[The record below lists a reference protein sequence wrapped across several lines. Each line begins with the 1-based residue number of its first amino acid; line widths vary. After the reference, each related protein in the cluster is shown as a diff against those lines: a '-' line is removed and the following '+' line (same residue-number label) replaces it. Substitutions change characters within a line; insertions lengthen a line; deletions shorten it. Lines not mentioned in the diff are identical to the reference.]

1 MSQRVV
7 IAGASGLIGRTLTDS
22 LLADGIEVTTLV
34 RREPQGPSEVRWLDG
49 SPLDPSVLEGA
60 TAVVNLN
67 GASIGRIPWTSSY
80 KRTLVSSRLEA
91 TGVLAKSLRTL
102 GDNAPAFVSAS
113 AIGYY
118 GSVPG
123 RELREDAGPG
133 DGFLS
138 DLCVEWEATAR
149 TAGSARVAL
158 LRTAPVVHPES
169 VLKPLIL
176 LTRFGLS
183 GPMGRGT
190 QVWPWISLVDE
201 VRAIRHV
208 IDAQLEGPVNLSGP
222 TRATAN
228 DLGFA
233 LARRM
238 NRPYILRAPAW
249 ALRLGLGRDMA
260 DAVLLVDAHV
270 VPAALEASGFTFT
283 HTTVD
288 EAVAAVIPAAP

>member
-7 IAGASGLIGRTLTDS
+7 IAGASGLIGRTLTDN
-22 LLADGIEVTTLV
+22 LLADGVEVTTLV

-91 TGVLAKSLRTL
+91 TGVLAKALRAL

-283 HTTVD
+283 HATVD
-288 EAVAAVIPAAP
+288 EAVAAVIPAAR

>member
-7 IAGASGLIGRTLTDS
+7 IAGASGLIGRALAES
-22 LLADGIEVTTLV
+22 LVADGIAVTTLV
-34 RREPQGPSEVRWLDG
+34 RREPHDPSEVRWMDG
-49 SPLDPSVLEGA
+49 GPLDPEVLRGA

-67 GASIGRIPWTSSY
+67 GASIGHIPWTPSY
-80 KRTLVSSRLEA
+80 KRTLVSSRLAA
-91 TGVLAKSLRTL
+91 TRVLSQALRDL
-102 GDNAPAFVSAS
+102 GDEAPAFVSAS

-118 GSVPG
+118 GSAPG
-123 RELREDAGPG
+123 RELDEGATPG
-133 DGFLS
+133 GGFLS
-138 DLCVEWEATAR
+138 DLCVEWEAAAR
-149 TAGSARVAL
+149 DAGSARVAL
-158 LRTAPVVHPES
+158 LRTAPVVHPDS

-208 IDAQLEGPVNLSGP
+208 IDAGLEGPVNLSGP
-222 TRATAN
+222 TRATQN

-270 VPAALEASGFTFT
+270 VPAALEASGFAFT
-283 HTTVD
+283 HPTVED
-288 EAVAAVIPAAP
+288 AVAAVIPAAS

>member
-22 LLADGIEVTTLV
+22 LTSDGFDVTTLV
-34 RREPQGPSEVRWLDG
+34 RREPRSPSEVRWLDG
-49 SPLDPSVLEGA
+49 APLNPEVVQGA

-67 GASIGRIPWTSSY
+67 GASIGHIPWTPSY
-80 KRTLVSSRLEA
+80 KRTLVSSRLQA
-91 TGVLAKSLRTL
+91 TRVLAQALRDL
-102 GDNAPAFVSAS
+102 GDEAPAFVSAS

-118 GSVPG
+118 GSAPG
-123 RELREDAGPG
+123 RELREDAAPG

-138 DLCVEWEATAR
+138 DLCVEWEAAAR
-149 TAGSARVAL
+149 AAGSARVAL
-158 LRTAPVVHPES
+158 LRTAPVVHPDS

-183 GPMGRGT
+183 GPLGRGT

-208 IDAQLEGPVNLSGP
+208 IDAGLEGPVNLAGP
-222 TRATAN
+222 SRATAN

-249 ALRLGLGRDMA
+249 ALRLALGRDMA

-283 HTTVD
+283 HPTVE
-288 EAVAAVIPAAP
+288 EAVAAVIPAAR

>member
-7 IAGASGLIGRTLTDS
+7 IAGASGLIGRTLTET
-22 LLADGIEVTTLV
+22 LLSDGLEVTTLV
-34 RREPQGPSEVRWLDG
+34 RREPKSPSEVRWLDG
-49 SPLDPSVLEGA
+49 SPLDPGVLDGA

-67 GASIGRIPWTSSY
+67 GASIGHIPWTPSY

-91 TGVLAKSLRTL
+91 TRTL
-102 GDNAPAFVSAS
+102 AEALRDLGEAAPAFVSAS
-113 AIGYY
+113 AVGYY
-118 GSVPG
+118 GSQPG
-123 RELREDAGPG
+123 REFREDSGPG
-133 DGFLS
+133 GGFLS
-138 DLCVEWEATAR
+138 DLCVEWETTAR

-158 LRTAPVVHPES
+158 LRTAPVVHPEG
-169 VLKPLIL
+169 VLKPLIVM
-176 LTRFGLS
+176 TRFGLS

-201 VRAIRHV
+201 VRAIRHI

-233 LARRM
+233 LAIRL
-238 NRPYILRAPAW
+238 NRPYLLRAPAW

-260 DAVLLVDAHV
+260 DDVLLVDAHV
-270 VPAALEASGFTFT
+270 IPAALEASGFAFT
-283 HTTVD
+283 HPTVED
-288 EAVAAVIPAAP
+288 ALAAVIPAAR

>member
-7 IAGASGLIGRTLTDS
+7 IAGASGLIGRTLTDN
-22 LLADGIEVTTLV
+22 LLADGVEVTTLV

>member
-1 MSQRVV
+1 M
-7 IAGASGLIGRTLTDS
+7 
-22 LLADGIEVTTLV
+22 
-34 RREPQGPSEVRWLDG
+34 DG

-67 GASIGRIPWTSSY
+67 GASIGHIPWTPSY

-91 TGVLAKSLRTL
+91 TGVLAGALRAL
-102 GDNAPAFVSAS
+102 GDDAPAFVSAS

-123 RELREDAGPG
+123 REFREDAGPG
-133 DGFLS
+133 GGFLS

-149 TAGSARVAL
+149 TAGTARVAL

-176 LTRFGLS
+176 LTKFGLS

-201 VRAIRHV
+201 VRAIRHI
-208 IDAQLEGPVNLSGP
+208 IDAELEGPVNLSGP

-238 NRPYILRAPAW
+238 NRPYVLRAPAW

-270 VPAALEASGFTFT
+270 IPAALEASGFTFT
-283 HTTVD
+283 HATVD
-288 EAVAAVIPAAP
+288 EAVAAIIPVGR

>member
-22 LLADGIEVTTLV
+22 LLADGVEVTTLV

-49 SPLDPSVLEGA
+49 SPLDPSVLEGG

-67 GASIGRIPWTSSY
+67 GASIGHIPWTPSY

-91 TGVLAKSLRTL
+91 TGVLAGALRAL
-102 GDNAPAFVSAS
+102 GDDAPAFVSAS

-133 DGFLS
+133 GGFLS

-149 TAGSARVAL
+149 TAGTARVAL

-176 LTRFGLS
+176 LTKFGLS

-201 VRAIRHV
+201 VRAIRHI
-208 IDAQLEGPVNLSGP
+208 IDAELEGPVNLSGP

-238 NRPYILRAPAW
+238 NRPYVLRAPAW

-270 VPAALEASGFTFT
+270 IPAALEASGFTFT
-283 HTTVD
+283 HATVD
-288 EAVAAVIPAAP
+288 EAVAAIIPVGR

>member
-1 MSQRVV
+1 MPQRVV
-7 IAGASGLIGRTLTDS
+7 IAGASGLIGRALTDS
-22 LLADGIEVTTLV
+22 LVADGIAVIALV
-34 RREPQGPSEVRWLDG
+34 RREPRDASEVRWLNG
-49 SPLDPSVLEGA
+49 APLDPGVLRGA

-67 GASIGRIPWTSSY
+67 GASIGRIPWTPSY

-91 TGVLAKSLRTL
+91 TRVLAQALRAL
-102 GDNAPAFVSAS
+102 GDEAPAFVSAS

-123 RELREDAGPG
+123 RELDEDALPG
-133 DGFLS
+133 GGFLS
-138 DLCVEWEATAR
+138 DLCVQWEAAAR
-149 TAGSARVAL
+149 DAGSARVAL
-158 LRTAPVVHPES
+158 LRTAPVVHPEG

-183 GPMGRGT
+183 GPLGRGT

-208 IDAQLEGPVNLSGP
+208 IDTGLEGPVNLSGP

-238 NRPYILRAPAW
+238 NRPYVLRAPAW
-249 ALRLGLGRDMA
+249 ALRLGLGSDMA
-260 DAVLLVDAHV
+260 DAVLLVNAHV

-283 HTTVD
+283 HPTVED
-288 EAVAAVIPAAP
+288 AVAAVIPPAS

>member
-7 IAGASGLIGRTLTDS
+7 IAGASGLIGRALTES
-22 LLADGIEVTTLV
+22 LLADGNEVTTLV
-34 RREPQGPSEVRWLDG
+34 RREPTAPSEVAWLG
-49 SPLDPSVLEGA
+49 GAPLDPSVLEDA

-67 GASIGRIPWTSSY
+67 GASIGHIPWTPSY

-91 TGVLAKSLRTL
+91 TGVLADALRAL
-102 GDNAPAFVSAS
+102 GDAAPALVSAS
-113 AIGYY
+113 AVGFY
-118 GSVPG
+118 GSAPG
-123 RELREDAGPG
+123 REFREDAGPG
-133 DGFLS
+133 AGFLS
-138 DLCVEWEATAR
+138 DLCVEWEAAAR
-149 TAGSARVAL
+149 GAGSARVAL

-208 IDAQLEGPVNLSGP
+208 IDAQLEGPANLSGP
-222 TRATAN
+222 TQATAN

-249 ALRLGLGRDMA
+249 ALRAALGRDMA

-283 HTTVD
+283 HTTVE
-288 EAVAAVIPAAP
+288 EAVAAVIPAAR

>member
-7 IAGASGLIGRTLTDS
+7 IAGASGLIGRTLTES
-22 LLADGIEVTTLV
+22 LLADGVQVTTLV
-34 RREPQGPSEVRWLDG
+34 RREPTGPSEVRWLDG
-49 SPLDPSVLEGA
+49 TPLDPSVLQGA
-60 TAVVNLN
+60 DAVVNLN
-67 GASIGRIPWTSSY
+67 GASIGHIPWTPSY

-91 TGVLAKSLRTL
+91 TGVLAEALRTL
-102 GDNAPAFVSAS
+102 GDEAPAFVSAS

-118 GSVPG
+118 GSEPG
-123 RELREDAGPG
+123 RELREDAAPG
-133 DGFLS
+133 GGFLS

-149 TAGSARVAL
+149 RAGSARVAL

-176 LTRFGLS
+176 LTRLGLS
-183 GPMGRGT
+183 GPLGRGT
-190 QVWPWISLVDE
+190 QAWPWISLVDE
-201 VRAIRHV
+201 IRAIRHI
-208 IDAQLEGPVNLSGP
+208 IDAGLEGPVNLSGP

-249 ALRLGLGRDMA
+249 ALRLALGRDMA

-270 VPAALEASGFTFT
+270 VPAALETSGFSFT
-283 HTTVD
+283 HATVE
-288 EAVAAVIPAAP
+288 EAVAAVIPAAR

>member
-22 LLADGIEVTTLV
+22 LLADGVEVTTLV

-91 TGVLAKSLRTL
+91 TGVLAKALRTL

-133 DGFLS
+133 GGFLS

-183 GPMGRGT
+183 GPMSRGT

>member
-7 IAGASGLIGRTLTDS
+7 IAGASGLIGRTLIES
-22 LLADGIEVTTLV
+22 LLADDIEVTTLV
-34 RREPQGPSEVRWLDG
+34 RREPKSPSEVRWLDG
-49 SPLDPSVLEGA
+49 SLLEPGVLDGA

-67 GASIGRIPWTSSY
+67 GASIGHIPWTPSY

-91 TGVLAKSLRTL
+91 TRTL
-102 GDNAPAFVSAS
+102 AEALRSFGDAAPAFVSAS
-113 AIGYY
+113 AVGYY
-118 GSVPG
+118 GSQPG
-123 RELREDAGPG
+123 REFREDSGPG
-133 DGFLS
+133 GGFLS

-169 VLKPLIL
+169 VLKPLIV

-201 VRAIRHV
+201 VRAIRHI

-233 LARRM
+233 LAVRM
-238 NRPYILRAPAW
+238 NRPYLLRAPAW

-270 VPAALEASGFTFT
+270 IPAALEASGFAFT
-283 HTTVD
+283 HPTVED
-288 EAVAAVIPAAP
+288 AVAAVIPAAH

>member
-91 TGVLAKSLRTL
+91 TGVLAKALRTL

-138 DLCVEWEATAR
+138 DLCVEWEASAR

-288 EAVAAVIPAAP
+288 EAVAAVIPAAR

>member
-1 MSQRVV
+1 MPQRVV
-7 IAGASGLIGRTLTDS
+7 IAGASGLIGRALTDS
-22 LLADGIEVTTLV
+22 LVADGIAVTALV
-34 RREPQGPSEVRWLDG
+34 RREPRDASEVRWLNG
-49 SPLDPSVLEGA
+49 APLDSGVLRGA

-67 GASIGRIPWTSSY
+67 GASIGRIPWTPSY

-91 TGVLAKSLRTL
+91 TRVLAQALRAL
-102 GDNAPAFVSAS
+102 GDEAPAFVSAS

-123 RELREDAGPG
+123 RELDEDARPG
-133 DGFLS
+133 GGFLS
-138 DLCVEWEATAR
+138 DLCVQWEAAAR
-149 TAGSARVAL
+149 DAGSARVAL
-158 LRTAPVVHPES
+158 LRTAPVVHPEG

-183 GPMGRGT
+183 GPLGRGT

-208 IDAQLEGPVNLSGP
+208 IDTGLEGPVNLSGP

-238 NRPYILRAPAW
+238 NRPYVLRAPAW
-249 ALRLGLGRDMA
+249 ALRLGLGADMA
-260 DAVLLVDAHV
+260 DAVLLVNAHV

-283 HTTVD
+283 HPTVED
-288 EAVAAVIPAAP
+288 AVAAVIPAAS

>member
-7 IAGASGLIGRTLTDS
+7 IAGASGLIGRALTDS
-22 LLADGIEVTTLV
+22 LVADGIAVTTLV
-34 RREPQGPSEVRWLDG
+34 RREPRGPSEVQWLNG
-49 SPLDPSVLEGA
+49 HQLDPDVLRGA

-67 GASIGRIPWTSSY
+67 GASIGRIPWTPSY

-91 TGVLAKSLRTL
+91 TRVLAQALRTL
-102 GDNAPAFVSAS
+102 GDEAPAFVSAS

-123 RELREDAGPG
+123 RELAEDSLPG
-133 DGFLS
+133 GGFLS
-138 DLCVEWEATAR
+138 DLCVQWEAAAR
-149 TAGSARVAL
+149 DAGSARVAL

-208 IDAQLEGPVNLSGP
+208 IDAGLEGPVNLAGP
-222 TRATAN
+222 TRATQN

-283 HTTVD
+283 HPTVED
-288 EAVAAVIPAAP
+288 AVAAVIPAAR

>member
-22 LLADGIEVTTLV
+22 LLADGVEVTTLV

-91 TGVLAKSLRTL
+91 TGVLAKALRTL

-149 TAGSARVAL
+149 TAGAARVAL

-288 EAVAAVIPAAP
+288 EAVAAVIPAAR

>member
-22 LLADGIEVTTLV
+22 LVADGIAVTTLV
-34 RREPQGPSEVRWLDG
+34 RREPRNGSEVRWLEG
-49 SPLDPSVLEGA
+49 APLDPEVLRGA

-67 GASIGRIPWTSSY
+67 GASIGRIPWTPSY
-80 KRTLVSSRLEA
+80 KRTLIASRLEA
-91 TGVLAKSLRTL
+91 TRVLAQALRAL
-102 GDNAPAFVSAS
+102 GDDAPAFVSAS

-118 GSVPG
+118 GSAPG
-123 RELREDAGPG
+123 RELREDAAPG
-133 DGFLS
+133 GGFLS
-138 DLCVEWEATAR
+138 ELCVEWEAAAR

-208 IDAQLEGPVNLSGP
+208 IDAGLEGPVNLSGP

-249 ALRLGLGRDMA
+249 ALRLALGRDMA

-270 VPAALEASGFTFT
+270 VPAALEASGFRFT
-283 HTTVD
+283 HPTVE
-288 EAVAAVIPAAP
+288 EAVAAVIPAAR

>member
-7 IAGASGLIGRTLTDS
+7 IAGGSGLIGRTLTDS
-22 LLADGIEVTTLV
+22 LLADDVEVTTLV
-34 RREPQGPSEVRWLDG
+34 RREPKGPSEVRWLDG

-67 GASIGRIPWTSSY
+67 GASIGHIPWTPSY
-80 KRTLVSSRLEA
+80 KRTLVSSRLQA
-91 TGVLAKSLRTL
+91 TGVLAEALREL
-102 GDNAPAFVSAS
+102 GNAAPAFVSAS
-113 AIGYY
+113 AVGYY
-118 GSVPG
+118 GSQPG

-133 DGFLS
+133 GGFLS
-138 DLCVEWEATAR
+138 DLCVEWEAVAR
-149 TAGSARVAL
+149 AAGSSPVTL
-158 LRTAPVVHPES
+158 LRTAPVVHPEG

-176 LTRFGLS
+176 LTRLGVG
-183 GPMGRGT
+183 GPLGRGT

-238 NRPYILRAPAW
+238 NRPFIVRAPAW
-249 ALRLGLGRDMA
+249 GLRLGLGRDMA
-260 DAVLLVDAHV
+260 DAVLLSDANV
-270 VPAALEASGFTFT
+270 IPASLEASGFTFT
-283 HTTVD
+283 HPTVE
-288 EAVAAVIPAAP
+288 EAIAEVIPAAG

>member
-49 SPLDPSVLEGA
+49 SPLDPNVLEGA

-91 TGVLAKSLRTL
+91 TGVLAKALRTL

-123 RELREDAGPG
+123 RELREAAGPG

-138 DLCVEWEATAR
+138 DLCLKWEATAR

-283 HTTVD
+283 HATVD
-288 EAVAAVIPAAP
+288 EAVAAVIPAAR

>member
-7 IAGASGLIGRTLTDS
+7 IAGASGLIGRTLTDN
-22 LLADGIEVTTLV
+22 LLADGVEVTTLV

-91 TGVLAKSLRTL
+91 TGVLAKALRTL

-288 EAVAAVIPAAP
+288 EAVAAVIPAAR